1 MKLSLIAST
10 AITLIGIPVYLVLDR
25 FGLLLPALRDRPWPL
40 DLFVLGATIATI
52 AFGRH
57 LSWTVSLPTSS
68 IGVASFVA
76 LLVVAHG
83 THYQLPRSAK
93 EIATGKP
100 LPDAALKD
108 ASGRP
113 FSFLM
118 LRGEPT
124 VVLFYL
130 GGWCPVCRAQL
141 AALGA
146 EAQPYVDAGIHVVGI
161 SRDSPSDAARSQ
173 RELGLPFPLLSDE
186 HQHLASDQ
194 CGGVDHCQIVAD
206 PLGNIRWGG
215 LNDNW
220 RVETPPR
227 IVLQAAYRLRDR

>member
-10 AITLIGIPVYLVLDR
+10 TITLIGVPVYLVLDR
-25 FGLLLPALRDRPWPL
+25 FGLLLPSLRDRPWPL
-40 DLFVLGATIATI
+40 DLFILGAAIATF
-52 AFGRH
+52 AFGWR
-57 LSWTVSLPTSS
+57 LSWTIRLPTSL

-83 THYQLPRSAK
+83 THYRLPRPAK
-93 EIATGKP
+93 EIALGTS

-108 ASGRP
+108 ANGRP
-113 FSFLM
+113 FSLVT

-141 AALGA
+141 VALGA
-146 EAQPYVDAGIHVVGI
+146 EAQPYVDAGIHVVAI
-161 SRDSPSDAARSQ
+161 SPDSPSDAARSQ

-206 PLGNIRWGG
+206 HLGNIRWGS

-220 RVETPPR
+220 RVQTPPR
-227 IVLQAAYRLRDR
+227 LVLQAAYRLRDD